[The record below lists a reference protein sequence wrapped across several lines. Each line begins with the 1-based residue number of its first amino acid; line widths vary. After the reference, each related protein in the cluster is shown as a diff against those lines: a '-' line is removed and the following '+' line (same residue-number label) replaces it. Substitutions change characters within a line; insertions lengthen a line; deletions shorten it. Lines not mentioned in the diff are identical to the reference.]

1 MLDLVGLQKEGVEW
15 QGRVEAAMGLY
26 PPIRGGHANELQA
39 ELERIAYQ
47 DLDAGRVGR
56 LRETKEFRGRPV
68 PHLSTPVIVPSWYK
82 LVRRFKVTN
91 GWKVRQDTGDE
102 KRKKDGE

>member
-47 DLDAGRVGR
+47 DLDAGRVSG
-56 LRETKEFRGRPV
+56 
-68 PHLSTPVIVPSWYK
+68 
-82 LVRRFKVTN
+82 
-91 GWKVRQDTGDE
+91 
-102 KRKKDGE
+102 

>member
-47 DLDAGRVGR
+47 DLDAGEWVG
-56 LRETKEFRGRPV
+56 LE
-68 PHLSTPVIVPSWYK
+68 
-82 LVRRFKVTN
+82 
-91 GWKVRQDTGDE
+91 RQRNSEGDQFPT
-102 KRKKDGE
+102 